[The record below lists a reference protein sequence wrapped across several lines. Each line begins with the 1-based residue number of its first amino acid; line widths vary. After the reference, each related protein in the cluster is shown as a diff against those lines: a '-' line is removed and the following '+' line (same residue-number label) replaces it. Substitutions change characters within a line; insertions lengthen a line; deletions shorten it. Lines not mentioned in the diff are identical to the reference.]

1 MSWSLKYATY
11 YVRWATVNGIREIA
25 EALSELDSTARG
37 GFDFDYQIIPTEQDV
52 LQITLTGREEIPV
65 YVTLTDTQILCIAYL
80 WDESQIKP
88 ETRGEMIEM
97 MLEMNIPMPLSSFAK
112 IGNQYAVF
120 GALSVH
126 SRIEDIALE
135 IAILSDNGID
145 AIEVMSD
152 YLR

>member
-11 YVRWATVNGIREIA
+11 YVRWATVNGIRKIA

-88 ETRGEMIEM
+88 ETRGEIT
-97 MLEMNIPMPLSSFAK
+97 
-112 IGNQYAVF
+112 V
-120 GALSVH
+120 
-126 SRIEDIALE
+126 SRQARV
-135 IAILSDNGID
+135 A
-145 AIEVMSD
+145 
-152 YLR
+152 